1 MPKCGLA
8 YAKKNLIL
16 SKLFRFCLFINKF
29 VLNKSRIKV
38 EKIISFKAYD
48 IRGKVPD
55 ELNTELAYKIGRTFT
70 KLNNAKSV
78 VIGRD
83 IRKSSPQ
90 LSEALSNG
98 IIDTGADVIDIG
110 ICGTEMIYF
119 GTPYFNSDGGIMI
132 TASHNPPEYN
142 GLKFV
147 KKGSVPM
154 GYDGGLNEI
163 EKMILTN
170 DLGEIAAVKGKVT
183 VKDILSEFINHLS
196 KFYDADKIKPF
207 KVVVN
212 AGNGCVG
219 PALDLLEKY
228 LPIKMIK
235 VFHDPDSNFPNGVP
249 NPLLP
254 ENRQP
259 TTDAIKKYNADLGV
273 AWDGDYDR
281 CFFFDEMGNFI
292 EGYYIVGLLAKS
304 ILKTNPGGKI
314 VHDPRLIW
322 NTIDIVTK
330 SGGQAIVSKSGH
342 AFIKQKMREV
352 NSVYGGEM
360 SAHHYF
366 RDNFYSDSGL
376 IPFVLI
382 LQLMS
387 EENSKMSEL
396 VREMESAYPCSG
408 EINSTVT
415 DSVSKIKS
423 ITEKYSDG
431 KENNLDGISV
441 EYPEWRFNVRSSN
454 TEPLIR
460 LNVESRK
467 DKILL
472 KEKTEELLQLIR
484 S

>member
-1 MPKCGLA
+1 
-8 YAKKNLIL
+8 
-16 SKLFRFCLFINKF
+16 
-29 VLNKSRIKV
+29 V
-38 EKIISFKAYD
+38 EKIASFKAYD
-48 IRGKVPD
+48 IRGKVPG
-55 ELNTELAYKIGRTFT
+55 ELNAEMVYKIGRAFV
-70 KLNNAKSV
+70 KVNNAKTV

-83 IRKSSPQ
+83 IRKSSPE
-90 LSEALSNG
+90 LSEALANG
-98 IIDTGADVIDIG
+98 IIDAGADVIDIG

-119 GTPYFNSDGGIMI
+119 GTPYFNADGGIMI

-154 GYDGGLNEI
+154 GYDGGLNLI

-170 DLGEIAAVKGKVT
+170 DLGEISAVKGKVT
-183 VKDILSEFINHLS
+183 VKDILAESINNLS
-196 KFYDADKIKPF
+196 KFYDAKKIKPL

-219 PALDLLEKY
+219 PALDVLEKY

-254 ENRQP
+254 GNRQP
-259 TTDAIKKYNADLGV
+259 TIDAINKNKADLGV

-281 CFFFDEMGNFI
+281 CFFFDEKGNFI

-304 ILKTNPGGKI
+304 ILKTNPGEKI

-322 NTIDIVTK
+322 NTIDVVTK
-330 SGGQAIVSKSGH
+330 AGGVPVVSQSGH
-342 AFIKQKMREV
+342 AFMKQKMREI
-352 NSVYGGEM
+352 NSIYGGEM

-387 EENSKMSEL
+387 EENSKMSDL
-396 VREMESAYPCSG
+396 VNEMVNAYPCSG

-415 DSVSKIKS
+415 DSASKIKV

-431 KENNLDGISV
+431 KADTLDGISV

-460 LNVESRK
+460 LNVETKRDEK
-467 DKILL
+467 LL
-472 KEKTEELLQLIR
+472 KEKTEELLKQIR